1 MIKRDLK
8 DNFQISISGQDTWY
22 DMNVPGS
29 AMETFCKEGIL
40 PDPYYGMNEYKW
52 TEFWKN
58 DFDIRSTFSVSAE
71 EIASEEILLTFY
83 GIDTVADVFLNGKK
97 LGHTENMHR
106 TWVYQVKE
114 LVKEGENLLELH
126 IASPVKF
133 IETYKPEKG
142 REIHFTNTGT
152 IPGSQYIRKAH
163 SMFGWDW
170 GPKLPDAG
178 LFRGVELCCF
188 DTARLGES
196 LICQEHVDGA
206 VTLHIGSEIEKADGQ
221 VVKAG
226 NTAMQSNENSAE
238 NIAAEVKE
246 NTVESV
252 DRQVRKNAA
261 EISAAQPGV
270 SGLQLFYELRD
281 PSSALIYT
289 GTDSDINVTNP
300 ALWWPN
306 GYGKQPLYTLTIQLK
321 AGETVLDTREY
332 RIGLRTVTV
341 SREDD
346 QWGQEFAIMVNGV
359 KIFARGADYIPD
371 DCFYPRITREILER
385 DVKACVFANFN
396 CLRVWGGG
404 YYPSDEFY
412 DLCDEYGILLWEDLM
427 YACNIYDVTPEFAEN
442 IAIEAKDNILRF
454 RNHACLGLI
463 CGNNELECAWTDW
476 KDVQGHAPSLKRDYL
491 YQFEFLLADVVK
503 ENAPD
508 AFYWPSSPSSGGSFD
523 NPCDENRGD
532 CHYWD
537 VWHGMKPFSDYRS
550 HYFRF
555 CSEFGFQSFPERK
568 TIDTFAL
575 PQDCNIFSPVM
586 ESHQKNGTAN
596 GKILYYISENFRYPK
611 DFDSLVYVS
620 QVLQGIAIKA
630 GVDHWRANRGR
641 CMGAL
646 YWQLNDNWPVASWAS
661 IDYFGRWK
669 ALHYMAA
676 RFFAPKAG
684 YIYTEGTKAV
694 ISAANETLENQSL
707 TVTVRI
713 RDVELNVLFEET
725 VETTVKAQ
733 SSIHVLERDFADV
746 IGSKK
751 RRVFAEAVYTWQDG
765 TTSTEAE
772 SFVPYK
778 HMDLLQPQIETSVTE
793 KDGTIEI
800 QISADCFAPFVWLEI
815 EDDVIFSDN
824 CFDLTS
830 EETKT
835 ICIRKEDVLSGKVLS
850 ADNVRKTLKIRSL
863 RDTYEQ

>member
-58 DFDIRSTFSVSAE
+58 DFDIRSAFSVSAE

-196 LICQEHVDGA
+196 LIRQEHMDGA

-226 NTAMQSNENSAE
+226 NTAMQSNGNSA
-238 NIAAEVKE
+238 AQP
-246 NTVESV
+246 ESGG
-252 DRQVRKNAA
+252 
-261 EISAAQPGV
+261 SAQPGV

-491 YQFEFLLADVVK
+491 Y
-503 ENAPD
+503 
-508 AFYWPSSPSSGGSFD
+508 
-523 NPCDENRGD
+523 
-532 CHYWD
+532 
-537 VWHGMKPFSDYRS
+537 
-550 HYFRF
+550 
-555 CSEFGFQSFPERK
+555 
-568 TIDTFAL
+568 
-575 PQDCNIFSPVM
+575 PV
-586 ESHQKNGTAN
+586 SYTH
-596 GKILYYISENFRYPK
+596 L
-611 DFDSLVYVS
+611 
-620 QVLQGIAIKA
+620 
-630 GVDHWRANRGR
+630 RA
-641 CMGAL
+641 
-646 YWQLNDNWPVASWAS
+646 
-661 IDYFGRWK
+661 
-669 ALHYMAA
+669 H
-676 RFFAPKAG
+676 
-684 YIYTEGTKAV
+684 
-694 ISAANETLENQSL
+694 ET
-707 TVTVRI
+707 
-713 RDVELNVLFEET
+713 
-725 VETTVKAQ
+725 
-733 SSIHVLERDFADV
+733 
-746 IGSKK
+746 
-751 RRVFAEAVYTWQDG
+751 RR
-765 TTSTEAE
+765 
-772 SFVPYK
+772 
-778 HMDLLQPQIETSVTE
+778 
-793 KDGTIEI
+793 
-800 QISADCFAPFVWLEI
+800 
-815 EDDVIFSDN
+815 
-824 CFDLTS
+824 
-830 EETKT
+830 
-835 ICIRKEDVLSGKVLS
+835 
-850 ADNVRKTLKIRSL
+850 
-863 RDTYEQ
+863 